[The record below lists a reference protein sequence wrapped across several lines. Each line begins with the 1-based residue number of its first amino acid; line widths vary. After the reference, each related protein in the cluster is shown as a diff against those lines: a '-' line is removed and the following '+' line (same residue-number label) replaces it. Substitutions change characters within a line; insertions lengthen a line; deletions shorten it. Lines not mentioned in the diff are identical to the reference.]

1 MRLTPTAVT
10 KQGEKLLSTNPK
22 FWVLFIKL
30 VQEKITDE
38 NRKEMRE
45 MVMNHLKT
53 CQQDMEYVYSE
64 LGSLLEI
71 QDDKENLPNFGG
83 LTSNI

>member
-1 MRLTPTAVT
+1 
-10 KQGEKLLSTNPK
+10 
-22 FWVLFIKL
+22 
-30 VQEKITDE
+30 
-38 NRKEMRE
+38 MRE
-45 MVMNHLKT
+45 MVMNHLKA

-64 LGSLLEI
+64 LGSLLDI